1 MTLNESIVEE
11 AALGWFQEL
20 GYAVLPGPQLAPG
33 EPTAERESF
42 SDVLLVGR
50 LRQAI
55 RQLNPAIPEDAREEA
70 LRKLLRLATPSL
82 LQTNRA
88 FHRLLREGVPVEYPR
103 SDGSIAGDHVRL
115 VDFTTVA
122 ANDWLVVNQ
131 FSVSDGQHNRRPD
144 LVVFL
149 NGLPLGLIE
158 LKNAASEGAT
168 IWSAYAQLQTYK
180 AEIPSLLQYNAVLV
194 VSDGLQARIGSLTA
208 NQEWF
213 KLWRTIDGEADAPAT
228 ELELETL
235 IRGVFDR
242 ERLLDLLQHFIVFEE
257 DPDAGDLH
265 KIIASYHQF
274 YAVNAAVQETIRASG
289 LGPAAR
295 SQGGQPGDRRAGVV
309 WHTQGSGKSFSMLF
323 YAARI
328 VRHPAMQN
336 PTLVVLTDRNDLDD
350 QLFGQFQRCADLL
363 GQTPVQAA
371 NREHLRELLN
381 RASGGVV
388 FTTIQKFMPEKGEA
402 MPELS
407 ARQNIVVIA
416 DEAHRSQY
424 GFGGKVNEKTGVM
437 TYGFASNLRD
447 ALPNASFIGFTG
459 TPIEQVDATPGP
471 CSVSTSPSTTSSA
484 PWPIRPPCRSTTK
497 AALPNFLSMPPSC
510 PSLMKSLR
518 RSPKARSKPARK
530 S

>member
-1 MTLNESIVEE
+1 MTLNEALIEQ

-33 EPTAERESF
+33 EPAAERESF
-42 SDVLLVGR
+42 SDVVLVGR
-50 LRQAI
+50 LREAI
-55 RQLNPAIPEDAREEA
+55 RQLNPAIPADAREEA

-82 LQTNRA
+82 VQTNRA

-103 SDGSIAGDHVRL
+103 PDGSIACDHVRL
-115 VDFTTVA
+115 VEFNNVA
-122 ANDWLVVNQ
+122 ANDWLVLNQ
-131 FSVSDGQHNRRPD
+131 FAVSDGQHNRRPD

-158 LKNAASEGAT
+158 LKNAADEGAT

-180 AEIPSLLQYNAVLV
+180 AEIPSLLQTNAALV

-213 KLWRTIDGEADAPAT
+213 KVWRSIDGEAHAPAT
-228 ELELETL
+228 ALELETL
-235 IRGVFDR
+235 IRGVFEPQR
-242 ERLLDLLQHFIVFEE
+242 FLDLLQHFIVFEE
-257 DPDAGDLH
+257 NPDSGALH
-265 KIIASYHQF
+265 KIIAGYHQF
-274 YAVNAAVQETIRASG
+274 HAVNAAVQETVRASG
-289 LGPAAR
+289 LGP
-295 SQGGQPGDRRAGVV
+295 
-309 WHTQGSGKSFSMLF
+309 
-323 YAARI
+323 AARI

-350 QLFGQFQRCADLL
+350 QLFGQFQRCADIL
-363 GQTPVQAA
+363 GQTPVQAS
-371 NREHLRELLN
+371 NRENLRELLN

-388 FTTIQKFMPEKGEA
+388 FTTIQKFMPERGEP

-437 TYGFASNLRD
+437 SYGFASNLRD

-459 TPIEQVDATPGP
+459 TPIEQTDANTRAVFGDYI
-471 CSVSTSPSTTSSA
+471 SIYDIQRAVADKATV
-484 PWPIRPPCRSTTK
+484 PIYYESRISK
-497 AALPNFLSMPPSC
+497 LSLNAAAIPRLDAEFEEITEGE
-510 PSLMKSLR
+510 
-518 RSPKARSKPARK
+518 
-530 S
+530 